1 MTRTFLASLLVGVAA
16 PAVAQHAGHMPAAPA
31 RVPSAP
37 TCTAEH
43 AAMGHCKLPQP
54 PASPPTSQCTAEH
67 AAMGHCKLPAPRA
80 PAPAPAPTCTAE
92 HAAMGHC
99 KLPVAPKSAPTA
111 ACTSEHAAMG
121 HCKPATVPPPTAPPP
136 SSSCP
141 PEHAAMG
148 HCKPADQPGNPHAG
162 HGGVVAS
169 APPVAPPPSEALSG
183 PAHAADVIFGGA
195 AMMGARENLRREYG
209 DMRASKLLIDRLEWS
224 AVSGRDGYLLD
235 AQGWYGG
242 DINKLWLKSEV
253 EGDRGRKPEQAEAQV
268 LWSRAI
274 DPWFDVQAGFRFDA
288 TRGPNRAHLV
298 LGVQG
303 LAPYWYEVDGALFL
317 SNKGEL
323 TARGE
328 AEYDLRIT
336 QKLILQPLAEIDL
349 SAQNIEEL
357 GIGAG
362 LSTAE
367 LGLRMRYQV
376 SQQFAP
382 YVGLSYER
390 AFGKTRRF
398 RRSDGEDGDSL
409 GFVAGLRV
417 WF

>member
-1 MTRTFLASLLVGVAA
+1 
-16 PAVAQHAGHMPAAPA
+16 
-31 RVPSAP
+31 
-37 TCTAEH
+37 
-43 AAMGHCKLPQP
+43 
-54 PASPPTSQCTAEH
+54 
-67 AAMGHCKLPAPRA
+67 
-80 PAPAPAPTCTAE
+80 
-92 HAAMGHC
+92 
-99 KLPVAPKSAPTA
+99 
-111 ACTSEHAAMG
+111 MG
-121 HCKPATVPPPTAPPP
+121 HCKPVDQAGNPNVGHGEAGATAPT
-136 SSSCP
+136 
-141 PEHAAMG
+141 
-148 HCKPADQPGNPHAG
+148 
-162 HGGVVAS
+162 
-169 APPVAPPPSEALSG
+169 VAPPPPEALSG
-183 PAHAADVIFGGA
+183 PAHAADLIFGGA
-195 AMMGARENLRREYG
+195 AMMRARENLRREHG

-224 AVSGRDGYLLD
+224 AVNGRDSYLLD

-253 EGDRGRKPEQAEAQV
+253 EGNRGRKPEQAEAQV

-288 TRGPNRAHLV
+288 NRGPNRAHLV

-323 TARGE
+323 TARAE
-328 AEYDLRIT
+328 AEYDLRVT